1 MPTGGDGSNPSPHQ
15 PFANMNQDILKIAR
29 KKFNKLA
36 PKYDKFINVFVDDWR
51 GFCFVFDTLDTRI
64 CNNNCQNCDLY
75 KLLKE
80 ESLSNNFFAGLKKAN
95 CEDKRV
101 FGLNNFLNC
110 KSYEQYLNCFINFI
124 VQNNLT
130 GQDLIDEIKL
140 VLDIEIIYTKDGD
153 PTQKTKKFKK
163 EFFKKIIPQ
172 LFPSQ
177 LATLHNFLK
186 INRMDLF

>member
-1 MPTGGDGSNPSPHQ
+1 V
-15 PFANMNQDILKIAR
+15 K
-29 KKFNKLA
+29 
-36 PKYDKFINVFVDDWR
+36 
-51 GFCFVFDTLDTRI
+51 
-64 CNNNCQNCDLY
+64 
-75 KLLKE
+75 
-80 ESLSNNFFAGLKKAN
+80 
-95 CEDKRV
+95 
-101 FGLNNFLNC
+101 
-110 KSYEQYLNCFINFI
+110 
-124 VQNNLT
+124 NNLT